1 MAERIDV
8 NSGLSPPAAQEHQDN
23 PHEIPYEDIRREN
36 IKRNDKFLRDLGL
49 CATPQQTASKR
60 SIYSVDKLD
69 ADAAS
74 TLLQMSAD
82 RRDVKR
88 CVRNSNEDRML
99 DRDGAHTAA
108 TYSVG
113 QLVWAQHQNYG
124 EIWWPATVIQL
135 RGENSVDVTWEQPD
149 QTETSSEIHVSKLRG
164 RLLCKC
170 GNCSAESLVNE
181 DALLEHNRRVS
192 NCINFETKM
201 DQFQEVQMA
210 ESRYERESRDLIY
223 FNFQ

>member
-8 NSGLSPPAAQEHQDN
+8 NTGLSPPAAQEHQEN
-23 PHEIPYEDIRREN
+23 PYENPYENLRSDN
-36 IKRNDKFLRDLGL
+36 IKRNEEVMRSLGL
-49 CATPQQTASKR
+49 TPQQTASKR
-60 SIYSVDKLD
+60 SINSVDKLD
-69 ADAAS
+69 AEAES
-74 TLLQMSAD
+74 TLLQMGAD

-88 CVRNSNEDRML
+88 CVRNTNEDGKL
-99 DRDGAHTAA
+99 YRDGAHTAA
-108 TYSVG
+108 TFSVG

-124 EIWWPATVIQL
+124 EIWLPATVTHQI
-135 RGENSVDVTWEQPD
+135 GKKSGIVTWDQPD
-149 QTETSSEIHVSKLRG
+149 ETEPSSEIHVSKLRG
-164 RLLCKC
+164 RILCKC

-192 NCINFETKM
+192 NCIDFETKI

-210 ESRYERESRDLIY
+210 GSRYERESSDLIY

>member
-8 NSGLSPPAAQEHQDN
+8 NTGLSPPAEQEHQDN
-23 PHEIPYEDIRREN
+23 PHENPYENIRRKN
-36 IKRNDKFLRDLGL
+36 IKRNEEVMHILGL
-49 CATPQQTASKR
+49 TPQQTASKR
-60 SIYSVDKLD
+60 SINSVDKLD
-69 ADAAS
+69 AEAAS
-74 TLLQMSAD
+74 TLLQMGAD

-88 CVRNSNEDRML
+88 CVRNSNEDRKL
-99 DRDGAHTAA
+99 YRDGAHTAA
-108 TYSVG
+108 TFSVG

-124 EIWWPATVIQL
+124 EIWWPATVTHQ
-135 RGENSVDVTWEQPD
+135 RGKKSVIVTWDQPD
-149 QTETSSEIHVSKLRG
+149 ETEPSSDIHVSKLRG

-210 ESRYERESRDLIY
+210 ESRYERESRDLIF

>member
-8 NSGLSPPAAQEHQDN
+8 NTGLSPPAEQEHQDN
-23 PHEIPYEDIRREN
+23 PHENPYENIRSKN
-36 IKRNDKFLRDLGL
+36 IKRNQEVMCALGL
-49 CATPQQTASKR
+49 CTTSQQTASKR
-60 SIYSVDKLD
+60 SINSVDKLD
-69 ADAAS
+69 AEAAS
-74 TLLQMSAD
+74 TLLQMGAD

-88 CVRNSNEDRML
+88 CVRNSNEDRKL
-99 DRDGAHTAA
+99 YRDGAHTAA

-192 NCINFETKM
+192 NCIDFETKI
-201 DQFQEVQMA
+201 DQFQEVQLA
-210 ESRYERESRDLIY
+210 GSRYERESRDLIY

>member
-8 NSGLSPPAAQEHQDN
+8 NAGLSPPAAQEHHEN
-23 PHEIPYEDIRREN
+23 PHKNLYENLRSKN
-36 IKRNDKFLRDLGL
+36 IERNEEMMRALGL

-60 SIYSVDKLD
+60 SIDSVDKLD
-69 ADAAS
+69 AEAAS
-74 TLLQMSAD
+74 TLLQIGAD

-88 CVRNSNEDRML
+88 CVRNSNEDGKLYRH
-99 DRDGAHTAA
+99 GAQTAA
-108 TYSVG
+108 TFSVG
-113 QLVWAQHQNYG
+113 QLVWAQHQKYG
-124 EIWWPATVIQL
+124 EIWWPATVTHQ
-135 RGENSVDVTWEQPD
+135 RGKKSVIVTWDQPD
-149 QTETSSEIHVSKLRG
+149 ETETSSEIHVSKLRG

-192 NCINFETKM
+192 NCIDFETKIN
-201 DQFQEVQMA
+201 QFQEVQLA
-210 ESRYERESRDLIY
+210 GSRYERESRDLIY